1 MAELLSEAL
10 FSRHI
15 DITGKKLPVVEWY
28 SAPITK
34 EELERL
40 RHFTLDESLERT
52 EFNRIVQSLRN
63 EVYKVLHA
71 EHGSH
76 SLAEVVEANI

>member
-1 MAELLSEAL
+1 VAELLSEAL

-40 RHFTLDESLERT
+40 RHFTRDESLERT
-52 EFNRIVQSLRN
+52 EFNRIVQR
-63 EVYKVLHA
+63 VLSDKA
-71 EHGSH
+71 
-76 SLAEVVEANI
+76 